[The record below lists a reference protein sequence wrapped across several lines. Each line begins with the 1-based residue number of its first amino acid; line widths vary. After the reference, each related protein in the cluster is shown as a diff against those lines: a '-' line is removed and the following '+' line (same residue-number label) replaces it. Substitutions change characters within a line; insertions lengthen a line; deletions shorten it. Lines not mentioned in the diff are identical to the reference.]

1 MTVQQTRQLGIE
13 FERRLHE
20 IYPEFKTTEKLDTD
34 TIYSF
39 LSEYQSKY
47 VKDLFL
53 IEDQIESGTRANRK
67 VNDTIKTLIRHRTIY
82 GIAEE
87 QRDPISRDFELP
99 EDYGMYIR
107 SNSIISK
114 NYKQQSNL
122 STNVYTPNLFMKED
136 DAKSVISAFYNSN
149 GILRNPLV
157 VLESSGDKEFAKVFH
172 DKYTNVEAL
181 DLTYYIMPYAFNVLN
196 YDDNDM
202 KKGAVHNCCELP
214 YICFDEL
221 VRGAVEM
228 YVQDYKFK
236 LALNS
241 GRRQQRRQEAEQ

>member
-122 STNVYTPNLFMKED
+122 STPL
-136 DAKSVISAFYNSN
+136 SN
-149 GILRNPLV
+149 NKPP
-157 VLESSGDKEFAKVFH
+157 FF
-172 DKYTNVEAL
+172 N
-181 DLTYYIMPYAFNVLN
+181 DL
-196 YDDNDM
+196 
-202 KKGAVHNCCELP
+202 
-214 YICFDEL
+214 YIC
-221 VRGAVEM
+221 
-228 YVQDYKFK
+228 
-236 LALNS
+236 LASIQVCLATTIS
-241 GRRQQRRQEAEQ
+241 K